1 MISLSRLNPLSRT
14 IVIRACVNCA
24 GEGKAPALPSPAQ
37 LTHARIMIVRER
49 GFSLDRLGYDVME

>member
-1 MISLSRLNPLSRT
+1 MISLDPLSRT

-49 GFSLDRLGYDVME
+49 GFRLGYDVME